1 MRRLKIDKEFIS
13 FMEDYL
19 NNKFEKVVEC
29 KEGKMPFDVSTNE
42 KACESATNLEKEII
56 NTNINLLYS
65 YHQWLKEN
73 KKIK

>member
-1 MRRLKIDKEFIS
+1 MDEEFRA
-13 FMEDYL
+13 FLEEYL
-19 NNKFEKVVEC
+19 DNKFDKLVEC

-56 NTNINLLYS
+56 NTNINLLYA

-73 KKIK
+73 KK

>member
-1 MRRLKIDKEFIS
+1 MDEEFRA
-13 FMEDYL
+13 FWEEYL
-19 NNKFEKVVEC
+19 DNKFDKLVEC

-56 NTNINLLYS
+56 NANINLLYA

-73 KKIK
+73 KK

>member
-1 MRRLKIDKEFIS
+1 MDEEFRA
-13 FMEDYL
+13 FLEEYL
-19 NNKFEKVVEC
+19 DNKFDKLVEC

-56 NTNINLLYS
+56 NANINLLYA

-73 KKIK
+73 KK